1 MKLNYPYIRQ
11 LCKGRSSSLSSILKE
26 SGVSRTAFYS
36 LLKQDSLIPKSVHS
50 IAEALSIPVEDLIE
64 ESPLKRTLR
73 LQNKLQNILDK
84 NPELSREN
92 VWHTLILLEE
102 PPINRLDRALIRGR
116 KSIYPKRN

>member
-1 MKLNYPYIRQ
+1 VGYIKE
-11 LCKGRSSSLSSILKE
+11 LCKRKSCSLSTILKE

-36 LLKQDSLIPKSVHS
+36 LLKQDSLIPKSVHN
-50 IAEALSIPVEDLIE
+50 IAEALCVPVEDLIK
-64 ESPLKRTLR
+64 ESPLKKTLR
-73 LQNKLQNILDK
+73 LQDKLQLILDK
-84 NPELSREN
+84 YPELSREN

>member
-1 MKLNYPYIRQ
+1 MKINYPYIKE
-11 LCKGRSSSLSSILKE
+11 LCKGRSRSLSQILKE

-50 IAEALSIPVEDLIE
+50 IAEVLSVPVEDLIN

-73 LQNKLQNILDK
+73 LQNRLQLILDR

-102 PPINRLDRALIRGR
+102 PPINRLDRAIVRGR
-116 KSIYPKRN
+116 KFVYPKRS